1 MTLRNQSYFEN
12 KFLMCFFDLVKTF
25 VKHGTLCQVSYNY
38 NLQESHFILYLIN
51 WKNYRK
57 ISGTL
62 IIIELF
68 LTCVILDDQTHAL
81 VVFLALQTLLI
92 VEQNSDSQMMIPSRW
107 FGHASLDL
115 SVLTSKPR
123 IANEFL
129 LLCLKLTCGHCRT
142 TCIGPNLALLSR
154 ADEEIG
160 WESQLAISFITLV
173 YLGDKFSKSA
183 QGYF

>member
-1 MTLRNQSYFEN
+1 
-12 KFLMCFFDLVKTF
+12 MCFFDLVKTF

-115 SVLTSKPR
+115 SVLTPKPR

-129 LLCLKLTCGHCRT
+129 LLFDLWILQDYQ
-142 TCIGPNLALLSR
+142 PNLALLSR

-183 QGYF
+183 QGCSSELAFELNSLIKY

>member
-1 MTLRNQSYFEN
+1 
-12 KFLMCFFDLVKTF
+12 
-25 VKHGTLCQVSYNY
+25 
-38 NLQESHFILYLIN
+38 
-51 WKNYRK
+51 
-57 ISGTL
+57 
-62 IIIELF
+62 
-68 LTCVILDDQTHAL
+68 
-81 VVFLALQTLLI
+81 
-92 VEQNSDSQMMIPSRW
+92 MIPSRW

-115 SVLTSKPR
+115 SVLTPKPR

-183 QGYF
+183 QGYFRFFLTYFELNSLTEGASGWPTRCHHELLNMVTKIPSSDLLLVRFIMTCLAAHWAASLGRYAICPKNDPFFKHFSNVSPTPHEWLGPALNISMKGYL

>member
-1 MTLRNQSYFEN
+1 
-12 KFLMCFFDLVKTF
+12 
-25 VKHGTLCQVSYNY
+25 
-38 NLQESHFILYLIN
+38 
-51 WKNYRK
+51 
-57 ISGTL
+57 
-62 IIIELF
+62 
-68 LTCVILDDQTHAL
+68 
-81 VVFLALQTLLI
+81 
-92 VEQNSDSQMMIPSRW
+92 MIPSRW

-183 QGYF
+183 QGYFRFFLTYFELNSLIKYWWDQKKRFFAGLGCHNKFWIDSEQKSWILKMFRAHSSAGNPGCHWIIGLKIKSYYQTLPFWWKLNQEKALLFSKNWEFI